1 MVTKLG
7 IYSLIVGLFI
17 ALFSGISSFMSA
29 DNIWINFTFSKVLG
43 EDKTESIVTS
53 FSSVAIQDTLDYFF
67 YDLQLFVFA
76 MGLGIFL
83 LVISLFLK
91 DYQK

>member
-7 IYSLIVGLFI
+7 IYSLIAGLFI
-17 ALFSGISSFMSA
+17 ALFSGISSFMNA
-29 DNIWINFTFSKVLG
+29 NNIWINLTLSSILG

-53 FSSVAIQDTLDYFF
+53 FSSVAVQDTLDYFF
-67 YDLQLFVFA
+67 YDLQLFLIAF
-76 MGLGIFL
+76 GLGAFL

-91 DYQK
+91 DFQK